1 MGNFKLEIPIFY
13 LHQAPTFL
21 IYTDVI
27 KVCLQAGDGWI
38 DTPESWGVTLSQLWT
53 LKTQKPI
60 RCFETVLQLH
70 RVIERKLNRNL
81 SE

>member
-27 KVCLQAGDGWI
+27 KICPQAGDG
-38 DTPESWGVTLSQLWT
+38 
-53 LKTQKPI
+53 
-60 RCFETVLQLH
+60 
-70 RVIERKLNRNL
+70 
-81 SE
+81 